1 MTAPV
6 ARDVLWSHTDEEADT
21 ARMLHGPFNDD
32 KDALGHLMV
41 WDGVVNL
48 DHDAVRRLR
57 NACDRLLTSTALA
70 STGAAHPAPEAPAVS
85 VHAEQHQRL
94 EAAARRIG
102 EQLSEHTTALARV
115 AGRAQELPPLWPE
128 PEVYQVL
135 GQLAVQQQRVAASLG
150 DLLAALAG
158 EA

>member
-1 MTAPV
+1 VTAPV

-21 ARMLHGPFNDD
+21 ARMLRGPFNEARR
-32 KDALGHLMV
+32 DALAHLMV

-57 NACDRLLTSTALA
+57 NACDRLLT
-70 STGAAHPAPEAPAVS
+70 GAAHPAPEAPPVTM
-85 VHAEQHQRL
+85 HAAEHQRL

-102 EQLSEHTTALARV
+102 EQLNEHTTELARV
-115 AGRAQELPPLWPE
+115 AGRAQEPPPLWPE